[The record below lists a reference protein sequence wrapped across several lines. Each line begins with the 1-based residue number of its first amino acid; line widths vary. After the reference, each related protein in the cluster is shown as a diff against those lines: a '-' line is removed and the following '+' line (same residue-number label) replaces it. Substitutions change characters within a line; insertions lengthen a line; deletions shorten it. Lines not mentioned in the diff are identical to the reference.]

1 MRRSGIFSFRPKKS
15 GDCCVINI
23 EDIIQPGVRCMRE
36 EEPSKAAWIQSV
48 LAEHEKP
55 LVRYALHLTGNLDTA
70 RDVVQETFL
79 RLCSQDPKKVRESVA
94 PWLFAVCRSRA
105 LDIMRKEKR
114 LNAAS
119 LEDEREQDSSVTDDS
134 WRVERFEESEAISRI
149 LRVLGKLSANQQEVI
164 RLRFEEGFSYQEI
177 SRVTGLSVTN
187 VGFLLHAGL
196 KAIRL
201 QIKPSEEER
210 VLRRIK

>member
-1 MRRSGIFSFRPKKS
+1 
-15 GDCCVINI
+15 
-23 EDIIQPGVRCMRE
+23 MRE
-36 EEPSKAAWIQSV
+36 EKPSRADWIQSV

-79 RLCSQDPKKVRESVA
+79 RLCSQDPKKVRDRIA

-105 LDIMRKEKR
+105 LDTLRKEKR

-119 LEDEREQDSSVTDDS
+119 PEDEREQDSSITDDS
-134 WRVERFEESEAISRI
+134 CSVELFEQNEAITRI
-149 LRVLGKLSANQQEVI
+149 LDVLGKLSANQQEVI
-164 RLRFEEGFSYQEI
+164 RLRFEESFSYQEI
-177 SRVTGLSVTN
+177 SQVTGLSVTN

-201 QIKPSEEER
+201 QMKPSEEVR
-210 VLRRIK
+210 ILRRIK